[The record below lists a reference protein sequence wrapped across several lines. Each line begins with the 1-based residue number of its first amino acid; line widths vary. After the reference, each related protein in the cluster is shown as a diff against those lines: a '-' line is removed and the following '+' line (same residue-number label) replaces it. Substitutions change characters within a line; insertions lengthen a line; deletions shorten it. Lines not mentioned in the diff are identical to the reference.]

1 MTVRRAC
8 LLLVALAMVGVAC
21 APAAPAPPPPPAD
34 WQQNGSLGSCPVF
47 PADNAWNTDI
57 SGAATLSN
65 SQQIVDQVLADDTG
79 NQFLHADF
87 GGGGAY
93 GIPYVTV
100 PGTEPKVPINYTLY
114 GDESDPGPFPIPL
127 GAPIEQGSDAHVI
140 AVDRDNCQLYE
151 LWDSSPT
158 GTSWNAGSGATWNL
172 RSDALRPAGWT
183 SADAAG
189 LPIFP
194 GLVRYDEVSAGAIHH
209 ALRFTVRTTQDGY
222 VSPARHCVVVEHEPE
237 RAGHGDAVPAQGVLP
252 AHRVHRRVARRPPG
266 PEDLRDDRRRQRD
279 ELVHHR
285 RGRLPL
291 ERQRPRPAEDG
302 ARLGVR
308 GGEHRTGHVVLTCEP
323 GRRAPSPAGPGRP
336 RAGLGLVLP
345 AGPVSSSLS
354 RGACASASAGV

>member
-8 LLLVALAMVGVAC
+8 LLLVALAIVGVAC

-57 SGAATLSN
+57 SGAGTLSN
-65 SQQIVDQVLADDTG
+65 SQQIVNQVLADDTG

-151 LWDSSPT
+151 LWDSSPA
-158 GTSWNAGSGATWNL
+158 GGSWNAGSGATWNL

-222 VSPARHCVVVEHEPE
+222 VSPARHCASSNTNPNEP
-237 RAGHGDAVPAQGVLP
+237 AMGMQF
-252 AHRVHRRVARRPPG
+252 
-266 PEDLRDDRRRQRD
+266 
-279 ELVHHR
+279 
-285 RGRLPL
+285 RLKASFPL
-291 ERQRPRPAEDG
+291 TG
-302 ARLGVR
+302 YT
-308 GGEHRTGHVVLTCEP
+308 GESLVVLQALKTYGMIVADNGTSWYLTGAADSRWNDSDLDQLKTVP
-323 GRRAPSPAGPGRP
+323 GSAFE
-336 RAGLGLVLP
+336 VVNT
-345 AGPVSSSLS
+345 GPVTS
-354 RGACASASAGV
+354 C